1 MGTLYVAMKHSH
13 LLLVGISLLFF
24 IVRGIALLM
33 KAGWLQQ
40 KWAKISPH
48 VIDTFLLA
56 SGITL
61 TVISQQYPISD
72 NWLTAKMVFLVGYIL
87 FGIKMMKT
95 NSLMLRRSY
104 FAAAIICIIMM
115 ITIARTHHPL
125 GLFSLI

>member
-13 LLLVGISLLFF
+13 LLLVGVSLLFF
-24 IVRGIALLM
+24 IVRGVALLM
-33 KAGWLQQ
+33 QAGWLQQ

-61 TVISQQYPISD
+61 TIISQQYPISD

>member
-1 MGTLYVAMKHSH
+1 MGTLYIAMKHSH
-13 LLLVGISLLFF
+13 LLLVAISLSFF
-24 IVRGIALLM
+24 IIRGIALLM
-33 KAGWLQQ
+33 QAGWLQK

-48 VIDTFLLA
+48 IIDTFLLA
-56 SGITL
+56 TGIAL
-61 TVISQQYPISD
+61 TVITHQYPISD

-95 NSLMLRRSY
+95 NNVMLRRSF

-115 ITIARTHHPL
+115 VTIARTHHPL